1 MTSPT
6 LSTQCQTILAQGCQQ
21 LGITL
26 TEQQQSLLLAY
37 TEQLMKWNKAYNLTA
52 IRQPEEM
59 LKLHILDSLS
69 VVQPVLEK
77 QPKHLIDV
85 GTGPGLPGMVLAIML
100 PEVNIDLLDT
110 NGKKTR
116 FLTHCKHLFK
126 LDNVTVLNKRVE
138 QHQPPQP
145 YDLVISRA
153 FASISDM
160 LTGCEQLVAEGG
172 IFTPMKGQYPE
183 DELAA
188 MPTGF
193 EVVDSQAL
201 DVPFVDAERHILTI
215 KKIAK

>member
-1 MTSPT
+1 MSE
-6 LSTQCQTILAQGCQQ
+6 LSAQCQAILKQGSQQ
-21 LGITL
+21 LGIQL
-26 TEQQQSLLLAY
+26 TSMQEQLLLAY

-69 VVQPVLEK
+69 VVKPVLEK

-138 QHQPPQP
+138 QHQPSQP

-160 LTGCEQLVAEGG
+160 LTGCEQLVSKAG
-172 IFTPMKGQYPE
+172 IFTPMKGIYPA
-183 DELAA
+183 DEIAA
-188 MPTGF
+188 MPAGF
-193 EVVDSQAL
+193 EIIDSVAL
-201 DVPFVDAERHILTI
+201 IVPFVDAERHLLTI
-215 KKIAK
+215 KKTAE

>member
-1 MTSPT
+1 MSE
-6 LSTQCQTILAQGCQQ
+6 LSAQCQTILKQGSQQ
-21 LGITL
+21 LGVQL
-26 TEQQQSLLLAY
+26 TSTQEQLLLAY

-52 IRQPEEM
+52 IRQPEDM

-69 VVQPVLEK
+69 VVKPITEK
-77 QPKHLIDV
+77 QPNHLIDV

-100 PEVNIDLLDT
+100 PEVKVDLLDT

-138 QHQPPQP
+138 QHQPAQA

-160 LTGCEQLVAEGG
+160 LTGCQQLVAQGG

-183 DELAA
+183 QELMA
-188 MPTGF
+188 MPSGF
-193 EVVDSQAL
+193 EVIDNLVL
-201 DVPFVDAERHILTI
+201 TVPFVDAERHLLTI
-215 KKIAK
+215 KKITD